1 MQAILHRLTFGTKD
15 THSMT
20 LPANQHHARPNRHAR
35 VRGFTIVEILVV
47 VGIIGALMGLILAG
61 LQAAGRTTRRT
72 EELSTLRQLHLAWAS
87 YSASNNDYVMPGY
100 LDESAQERWN
110 VKYRYQVSGRI
121 DPTICQTYPWRLLP
135 YLDWGYEPIL
145 GYQPEENDNI
155 PSKGKTGVIEPE
167 ALEVADQPW
176 FGYNA
181 YYVGGWW
188 ETNSSGDIRCRF
200 SNSTWAQKSS
210 TGTPIQT
217 KGKLVLRTIGR
228 AAQGS
233 SLILFGG
240 STFRGPGIYREDST
254 FLNGAPWITPHILAD
269 QMIWNPYTGMI
280 GGVDTASTSLIGD
293 ILGGPASLLNAPLT
307 LGAGGIDLEVFTAQ
321 AIPYRRH
328 GSVSVVHLDGST
340 AGEGIGNLTDQRRWI
355 NAAHDGF
362 GNPNAFT
369 HTQD

>member
-47 VGIIGALMGLILAG
+47 VGIITALMGLILAG
-61 LQAAGRTTRRT
+61 LQAAGRTTRKT
-72 EELSTLRQLHLAWAS
+72 EELSTLRQLHLGWVS

-100 LDESAQERWN
+100 LDETAQAQWK
-110 VKYRYQVSGRI
+110 VKYRYQVSGRV
-121 DPTICQTYPWRLLP
+121 DPAICQTYPWRLVP
-135 YLDWGYEPIL
+135 YLGWGFEPIL
-145 GYQPEENDNI
+145 GYQLDDNDNI

-167 ALEVADQPW
+167 AMEVADQPW

-188 ETNSSGDIRCRF
+188 ETNASGNAQCRF
-200 SNSTWAQKSS
+200 SNSTWAQDNGS
-210 TGTPIQT
+210 GTAIPT

-240 STFRGPGIYREDST
+240 STFRAPGIYREDSK

-280 GGVDTASTSLIGD
+280 GGVDTASSSLIGD
-293 ILGGPASLLNAPLT
+293 VLTGPASLLNAPLT
-307 LGAGGIDLEVFTAQ
+307 LGAGGIDMEVFAAQ

-328 GSVSVVHLDGST
+328 GSVSIVHLDGNTTS
-340 AGEGIGNLTDQRRWI
+340 EGIGNLTDQRRWI
-355 NAAHDGF
+355 NAAHDGL

-369 HTQD
+369 HSQN